1 MRKTSANPKET
12 LPPAEWPG
20 STKVGVVTIEGY
32 HLRRRG
38 LQWGLARSVSGLI
51 RFLAAVVDAVATW
64 GGTRIVS
71 SAQSVS
77 PRARFLA
84 TAAALLML
92 AGLFPAAVGAAP
104 PSGAPTLLAPADEAT
119 VSSNPVFS
127 WSAVSGAAKYRVQI
141 SADPVDFT
149 PLVYTVDTVNR
160 KATPPADLPLGVLHW
175 RVAGTDGGSGVG
187 PFSPA
192 RSFTKEWGTAPIV
205 DAPIDGV
212 TLNFPSQ
219 PVLFDWQPLAGAKSY
234 TLEIDNEPGF
244 NVPTTF
250 TTNNTNFTLT
260 EPQTIDTI
268 FYWRLRATS
277 STGGVVSE
285 WTSIRSYTYDWTTI
299 PTLLT
304 PANDLGIEVQDI
316 VFSWQPVQGAA
327 SYQLQVSSN
336 GDWANNTGP
345 GRAREGHQVLTANDA
360 QQRRLLLARPGKG
373 REEPC
378 QQWPLVG

>member
-104 PSGAPTLLAPADEAT
+104 PSGAPTLLAPAEGAT
-119 VSSNPVFS
+119 VSSNPILS

-141 SADPVDFT
+141 STEPDFT
-149 PLVYTVDTVNR
+149 PLTYNVDTVNR
-160 KATPPADLPLGVLHW
+160 KATPPADLPLGLLYW
-175 RVAGTDGGSGVG
+175 RVAGTDGGSGIG
-187 PFSPA
+187 PFTDGTLSP
-192 RSFTKEWGTAPIV
+192 RSGGTP
-205 DAPIDGV
+205 
-212 TLNFPSQ
+212 
-219 PVLFDWQPLAGAKSY
+219 
-234 TLEIDNEPGF
+234 
-244 NVPTTF
+244 
-250 TTNNTNFTLT
+250 
-260 EPQTIDTI
+260 
-268 FYWRLRATS
+268 R
-277 STGGVVSE
+277 
-285 WTSIRSYTYDWTTI
+285 
-299 PTLLT
+299 
-304 PANDLGIEVQDI
+304 
-316 VFSWQPVQGAA
+316 
-327 SYQLQVSSN
+327 
-336 GDWANNTGP
+336 
-345 GRAREGHQVLTANDA
+345 
-360 QQRRLLLARPGKG
+360 
-373 REEPC
+373 
-378 QQWPLVG
+378 